1 MVNLMSK
8 RNYCFA
14 LSIIIILAGIV
25 GFLVNGIELDI
36 QFQGGTIMQ
45 IVMTDENFDVN
56 KIERE
61 VTELIN
67 KAVSAQKL
75 KTYNPENNEDM
86 IDILMLKVSSE
97 DTLSDTEI
105 NNIVNM
111 LKENYNV
118 NENSQM
124 DVQSVAPFIGAEM
137 LRNGIKAAII
147 ASILIIL
154 YVWWRFRVMG
164 LAAAITSV
172 LALVHD
178 ILVMFAVYTIFRIPV
193 NESFIAAVL
202 TILGYSLNDT
212 IVIYDRI
219 RENTKTMGSRDIE
232 NLVNTSV
239 VQTLSRTI
247 YTTISTLIC
256 VIVIYVFA
264 AVNNIQSL
272 KEFSF
277 PLIFG
282 LVSGTYSTVF
292 IASPLWMLWRNAR
305 MKKVLR
311 KKPSR
316 A

>member
-1 MVNLMSK
+1 
-8 RNYCFA
+8 
-14 LSIIIILAGIV
+14 
-25 GFLVNGIELDI
+25 
-36 QFQGGTIMQ
+36 
-45 IVMTDENFDVN
+45 
-56 KIERE
+56 
-61 VTELIN
+61 
-67 KAVSAQKL
+67 
-75 KTYNPENNEDM
+75 
-86 IDILMLKVSSE
+86 
-97 DTLSDTEI
+97 
-105 NNIVNM
+105 
-111 LKENYNV
+111 
-118 NENSQM
+118 
-124 DVQSVAPFIGAEM
+124 
-137 LRNGIKAAII
+137 
-147 ASILIIL
+147 
-154 YVWWRFRVMG
+154 
-164 LAAAITSV
+164 
-172 LALVHD
+172 
-178 ILVMFAVYTIFRIPV
+178 MFAVYTIFRIPV

-219 RENTKTMGSRDIE
+219 RENAKIIGSKDIE

-239 VQTLSRTI
+239 VQTMSRTI

-256 VIVIYVFA
+256 VIVIYIFA

-305 MKKVLR
+305 MKQVLR